1 MYLNFLF
8 LLQQF
13 WKCLKW
19 LYPYVQV
26 IGVWWWVFGSRS
38 VFKVTPEVF
47 SWVSAD
53 QSSSST
59 LTHNRLCW
67 ACQGSFG
74 VGSMWCSLSDDDS
87 SASPYHTQKNVT
99 RRPLLLIVVN
109 IQIIAIRSNYCDQ
122 SIVTGLLRFIWFL
135 WIQGQNWHTLYSLA
149 SLFES
154 IRLQKAMTDQSES
167 GIPESCVIT
176 TICCY
181 TNLVLTNKQRP
192 TNHA

>member
-1 MYLNFLF
+1 MYT
-8 LLQQF
+8 
-13 WKCLKW
+13 
-19 LYPYVQV
+19 
-26 IGVWWWVFGSRS
+26 SS
-38 VFKVTPEVF
+38 VFVDEF
-47 SWVSAD
+47 SAQGLYLKSHQRCSAGFL
-53 QSSSST
+53 QTSQVLLHG
-59 LTHNRLCW
+59 LTTDCAEPVRDHLEWDRCGAEIWLPVRLWLLCF
-67 ACQGSFG
+67 SLPPNK
-74 VGSMWCSLSDDDS
+74 MWHDG
-87 SASPYHTQKNVT
+87 PYYW
-99 RRPLLLIVVN
+99 LWL
-109 IQIIAIRSNYCDQ
+109 IQIIAIWSNNCDQ
-122 SIVTGLLRFIWFL
+122 AIVTGLITFIWFL